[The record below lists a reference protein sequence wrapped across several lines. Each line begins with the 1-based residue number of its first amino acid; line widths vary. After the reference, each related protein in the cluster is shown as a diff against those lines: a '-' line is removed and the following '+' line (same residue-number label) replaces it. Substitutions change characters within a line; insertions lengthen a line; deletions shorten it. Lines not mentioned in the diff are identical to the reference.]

1 MIFAPEESQNKRLT
15 FVATQVVCSS
25 NSSISVKIPRTTF
38 GAAAGSGI
46 LGVVAVWTNFAVR
59 FLVCSGYGVKFAW
72 DTTFAFGVGGASC
85 YVVVLAGGTFKARG
99 RIFGTDGLAK
109 FSDRA
114 MLALI
119 LWAMLSVYFPVAHN
133 LHVPVLLLWP
143 SAQPHSRTAILH
155 MGPVPSRTQMSEPQ
169 AHGLGFGEELSVMV
183 QAATHAGS
191 GVA

>member
-15 FVATQVVCSS
+15 FVATHVVCSS
-25 NSSISVKIPRTTF
+25 NASISVEITRTTF
-38 GAAAGSGI
+38 GAAAASGI

-59 FLVCSGYGVKFAW
+59 FLVCSGYSVKFAW

-119 LWAMLSVYFPVAHN
+119 LGDAVGIFSRRTQLARASAAALAKCTAALSNSNIAHGPCAVEN
-133 LHVPVLLLWP
+133 ANV
-143 SAQPHSRTAILH
+143 RTASAWVGIW
-155 MGPVPSRTQMSEPQ
+155 
-169 AHGLGFGEELSVMV
+169 
-183 QAATHAGS
+183 
-191 GVA
+191 